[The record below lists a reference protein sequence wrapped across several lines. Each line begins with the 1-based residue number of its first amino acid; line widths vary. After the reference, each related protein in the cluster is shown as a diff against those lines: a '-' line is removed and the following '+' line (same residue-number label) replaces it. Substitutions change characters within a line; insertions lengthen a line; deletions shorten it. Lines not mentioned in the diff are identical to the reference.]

1 MSRLARR
8 WAGVALVAT
17 VLLAACGTDP
27 VTNTAGSTPTATPE
41 PGPEKSQAPKPH
53 EEHQS
58 LNVEVWFAR
67 GAPGLFGTSRATES
81 TPAVGTAAMEELL
94 GGPSGAEAQADVFT
108 AIPEGT
114 ELLDLD
120 ISDGTATVDLSTEFE
135 RSGGGSFA
143 ERMQLAQVVYTL
155 TQFPTVDG
163 VVLEIDGERVEV
175 FGSHGIV
182 IDDPMKRSDFR
193 DLLPPIVVMSPA
205 IGDRI
210 SSPVTISGTAN
221 VFEATV
227 SIRIMDADG
236 NLLAETFTTATCG
249 TGCRGSYSEEVKFD
263 AVGNGGVIEVFESS
277 AEDGSDLHLVS
288 IPVAF

>member
-8 WAGVALVAT
+8 WAGVALGAT

-27 VTNTAGSTPTATPE
+27 APLTSGSTPTATPE
-41 PGPEKSQAPKPH
+41 PGPEESQSSKPH
-53 EEHQS
+53 EEHES
-58 LNVEVWFAR
+58 VDLEIWFAR
-67 GAPGLFGTSRATES
+67 DQGLFGTMHETES
-81 TPAVGTAAMEELL
+81 TTRIGTAAMEELL

-108 AIPEGT
+108 AIPDGT
-114 ELLDLD
+114 ELLDLEV
-120 ISDGTATVDLSTEFE
+120 SGGTATVDLSSEFA
-135 RSGGGSFA
+135 RGSGSSG
-143 ERMQLAQVVYTL
+143 EITRLAQIVFTL
-155 TQFPTVDG
+155 TQFPTVDD
-163 VVLEIDGERVEV
+163 VVLEIEGEQVEV

-182 IDDPMKRSDFR
+182 IDDPMKRSDFK

-236 NLLAETFTTATCG
+236 NLLEETFTTATCG

-263 AVGNGGVIEVFESS
+263 AAGDGGVIEVFESS

-288 IPVAF
+288 VPVAF